1 MFKILKCST
10 TGVTEYCITK
20 EEDIE
25 KLPKRGLSIGSTA
38 QLINSDG
45 LRVFM
50 FTQESGNI
58 DGEWIE
64 LQEVSDLN
72 LAMVIALIKKYTNQ
86 IRDSILMHSPNG
98 SEFVI
103 TVNDNGEIIAKEINY
118 LIDKNGNNIATK
130 NDDKLICK

>member
-10 TGVTEYCITK
+10 TGVTEYCCTK

-25 KLPKRGLSIGSTA
+25 KLPKRNLSIGSTA
-38 QLINSDG
+38 LLINSDG

-64 LQEVSDLN
+64 L
-72 LAMVIALIKKYTNQ
+72 
-86 IRDSILMHSPNG
+86 
-98 SEFVI
+98 
-103 TVNDNGEIIAKEINY
+103 
-118 LIDKNGNNIATK
+118 
-130 NDDKLICK
+130 

>member
-1 MFKILKCST
+1 MN
-10 TGVTEYCITK
+10 
-20 EEDIE
+20 
-25 KLPKRGLSIGSTA
+25 LP
-38 QLINSDG
+38 
-45 LRVFM
+45 
-50 FTQESGNI
+50 
-58 DGEWIE
+58 
-64 LQEVSDLN
+64 
-72 LAMVIALIKKYTNQ
+72 MVIALIKKYTNQ